1 METGFPLVM
10 LVGPVVMA
18 IVALVVRKYRR
29 ISVIIGV
36 ATMLSL
42 AFLLSLAAPGTGL
55 FADNTV
61 GFLGREAVMSPFVRS
76 LFLFMY
82 PAMGLIFLMAWAR
95 PVGRALVPAGLA
107 VLSPLAAALMISPA
121 GLGAVLLVAAAAVV
135 VPTLHGGKFDA
146 VVPAWRYFL
155 LAAVALAPVLL
166 VASGSMI
173 TTFPAGWSAPLL
185 ATLILLGGFPFHIWA
200 GALGR
205 HISPVV
211 AALVLGLLQLVV
223 VSFLLSLLDSVPGA
237 RAATEFQLAIR
248 WSAALTALIGAFAM
262 ARAIDWRGVV
272 AGAILLDMGLLLPA
286 VLVPGT
292 DGLMIAI
299 PALIARYL
307 ALLLVGLGLAGR
319 LSIEEPARLGRL
331 PALLRPALLLYG
343 LLSLIG
349 LPLTPGFAGRW
360 AQLAVV
366 GQSGG
371 MWPTLL
377 LVFALAAATAAI
389 VRMTRHRLAATAES
403 ATIVGTF
410 SAFEFGLM
418 LFLVVI
424 STLIGLFPGL
434 LIGLAA
440 RMLGLG

>member
-18 IVALVVRKYRR
+18 IVALAVRSRR
-29 ISVIIGV
+29 RVAVIIGV
-36 ATMLSL
+36 ATVLSL

-121 GLGAVLLVAAAAVV
+121 GLGAVLLVTAAAVV

-155 LAAVALAPVLL
+155 LATVALAPVLL

-237 RAATEFQLAIR
+237 RAAVEFRLAIR
-248 WSAALTALIGAFAM
+248 WSAVLTALIGAFAM
-262 ARAIDWRGVV
+262 ARAADWRGVV

-307 ALLLVGLGLAGR
+307 ALLLVGLGLTGR
-319 LSIEEPARLGRL
+319 SLVGQSTRLGRL
-331 PALLRPALLLYG
+331 LRLVRPALLLYG

-360 AQLAVV
+360 VQLAVV
-366 GQSGG
+366 GQGG

-377 LVFALAAATAAI
+377 LVFALAAATVAI
-389 VRMTRHRLAATAES
+389 VRMARHRLAATAES
-403 ATIVGTF
+403 ATIVESF

-418 LFLVVI
+418 LFLVMI
-424 STLIGLFPGL
+424 SALIGLFPGL

>member
-1 METGFPLVM
+1 M
-10 LVGPVVMA
+10 
-18 IVALVVRKYRR
+18 
-29 ISVIIGV
+29 
-36 ATMLSL
+36 
-42 AFLLSLAAPGTGL
+42 
-55 FADNTV
+55 
-61 GFLGREAVMSPFVRS
+61 
-76 LFLFMY
+76 
-82 PAMGLIFLMAWAR
+82 
-95 PVGRALVPAGLA
+95 
-107 VLSPLAAALMISPA
+107 
-121 GLGAVLLVAAAAVV
+121 
-135 VPTLHGGKFDA
+135 
-146 VVPAWRYFL
+146 PAWRYFL

-418 LFLVVI
+418 LFLAVI

>member
-18 IVALVVRKYRR
+18 IVALAVRRYRR
-29 ISVIIGV
+29 VAVIIGV
-36 ATMLSL
+36 ATVLSL
-42 AFLLSLAAPGTGL
+42 AFLLFLAAPGTGL

-155 LAAVALAPVLL
+155 LATVALAPVLL

-185 ATLILLGGFPFHIWA
+185 ATLILLGGFPFHVWA

-237 RAATEFQLAIR
+237 RAAVEFQLAIR
-248 WSAALTALIGAFAM
+248 WSAVLTTLIGAFAM
-262 ARAIDWRGVV
+262 ARAADWRGVV

-299 PALIARYL
+299 PARFARYL
-307 ALLLVGLGLAGR
+307 ALLLVGLGLTGR
-319 LSIEEPARLGRL
+319 SLVGQSTRLGRL
-331 PALLRPALLLYG
+331 LRLVRPALLLYG

-366 GQSGG
+366 GQGG

-377 LVFALAAATAAI
+377 LVFALAAATVAI
-389 VRMTRHRLAATAES
+389 VRMARHRLAATAES
-403 ATIVGTF
+403 ATIVESF

-418 LFLVVI
+418 LFLVMI
-424 STLIGLFPGL
+424 SALIGLFPGL

>member
-18 IVALVVRKYRR
+18 IVALAVRSCRR
-29 ISVIIGV
+29 VAVIIGV
-36 ATMLSL
+36 ATVLSL

-121 GLGAVLLVAAAAVV
+121 GLGAVLLVTAAAVV

-155 LAAVALAPVLL
+155 LATVALAPVLL

-237 RAATEFQLAIR
+237 RAAVEFRLAIR
-248 WSAALTALIGAFAM
+248 WSAVLTALIGAFAM
-262 ARAIDWRGVV
+262 ARAADWRGVV

-307 ALLLVGLGLAGR
+307 ALLLVGLGLTGRSLAGQ
-319 LSIEEPARLGRL
+319 STRLGRL
-331 PALLRPALLLYG
+331 LRLVRPALLLYG

-360 AQLAVV
+360 VQLAVV
-366 GQSGG
+366 GQGG

-377 LVFALAAATAAI
+377 LVFALAAATVAI
-389 VRMTRHRLAATAES
+389 VRMARHRLAATAES
-403 ATIVGTF
+403 ATIVESF

-418 LFLVVI
+418 LFLVMI
-424 STLIGLFPGL
+424 SALIGLFPGL

>member
-18 IVALVVRKYRR
+18 IVALAVRSRR
-29 ISVIIGV
+29 RVAVIIGV
-36 ATMLSL
+36 ATVLSL

-121 GLGAVLLVAAAAVV
+121 GLGAVLLVTAAAVV

-155 LAAVALAPVLL
+155 LATVALAPVLL

-237 RAATEFQLAIR
+237 RAAVEFQLAIR
-248 WSAALTALIGAFAM
+248 WSAVLTTLIGAFAM
-262 ARAIDWRGVV
+262 ARAADWRGVV

-307 ALLLVGLGLAGR
+307 ALLLVGLGLTGRSLAGQ
-319 LSIEEPARLGRL
+319 STRLGRL
-331 PALLRPALLLYG
+331 LRLVRPALLLYG

-360 AQLAVV
+360 VQLAVV
-366 GQSGG
+366 GQGG

-377 LVFALAAATAAI
+377 LVFALAAATVAI
-389 VRMTRHRLAATAES
+389 VRMARHRLAATAES
-403 ATIVGTF
+403 ATIVESF

-418 LFLVVI
+418 LFLVMI
-424 STLIGLFPGL
+424 SALIGLFPGL